1 MVNSDH
7 PGRQVAY
14 HGIASI
20 NHGVELNSLLLNAP
34 SLGVD
39 YQSLAIAYQQKH
51 HENDEY
57 KRLRWL
63 GAMESGFGWDSLTA
77 DDIANLERRDGFQ
90 QSDEYVMSDGAINKK
105 PSVIRL
111 LMGFC
116 WR

>member
-7 PGRQVAY
+7 PGRRMEN

-20 NHGVELNSLLLNAP
+20 NHGIEWNNLWLNAP

-39 YQSLAIAYQQKH
+39 YQSLAIAYSQKH
-51 HENDEY
+51 HASDEY

-63 GAMESGFGWDSLTA
+63 DAMESGFGWDSVT
-77 DDIANLERRDGFQ
+77 DEDIADLERDGIQ
-90 QSDEYVMSDGAINKK
+90 QSDDSLLSAELKNKK
-105 PSVIRL
+105 PSVTRL
-111 LMGFC
+111 LMGFY

>member
-51 HENDEY
+51 HENDEGRQNEQ
-57 KRLRWL
+57 RLH
-63 GAMESGFGWDSLTA
+63 AFHEVT
-77 DDIANLERRDGFQ
+77 
-90 QSDEYVMSDGAINKK
+90 AIN
-105 PSVIRL
+105 
-111 LMGFC
+111 
-116 WR
+116 